1 MPPPFPGGPLWLW
14 FLSPHPQ
21 PGLDGSL
28 LGGVDA
34 GCDSGGLFWGAG
46 AGLGGTA
53 AAAGSGE
60 GGVGAGGGDG
70 AG

>member
-1 MPPPFPGGPLWLW
+1 VWVW

-21 PGLDGSL
+21 PGLDDSL

-46 AGLGGTA
+46 LGGTA
-53 AAAGSGE
+53 AAAGSGA
-60 GGVGAGGGDG
+60 GGVGAG
-70 AG
+70 